1 MENFVEYII
10 SNIEYALSIS
20 GGILMAIKLLG
31 LTQNSIIKKC
41 VGYGLM
47 RDYNKKLYVSKEE
60 YIGFLEENLYAVLG
74 FLCMFLGVI
83 KTILSPNSRVT
94 NSIWIWILI
103 SIIAETSLIM
113 LLSFCITK
121 LICKLQF
128 KKLPNLIEVS
138 DKLTENGAIALS
150 IDTRDQNNID
160 IPKDNSGQ
168 NEIKLKVKD
177 GNIDVNINCS
187 FVLNNS
193 EDIDLYLGELKKILC
208 KKIGR

>member
-1 MENFVEYII
+1 MENFVAYII
-10 SNIEYALSIS
+10 SSIEYALSIS

-31 LTQNSIIKKC
+31 LTPNSIIKKC
-41 VGYGLM
+41 VGYALLK
-47 RDYNKKLYVSKEE
+47 DYNQKLYVSKEE

-83 KTILSPNSRVT
+83 KTIVFPNSSTT
-94 NSIWIWILI
+94 NLIWILI
-103 SIIAETSLIM
+103 SIVAEVLLIL

-150 IDTRDQNNID
+150 IDTRDQNAID

>member
-31 LTQNSIIKKC
+31 LTPNSIIKKC

-47 RDYNKKLYVSKEE
+47 KDYNQKLYVSKEE

-74 FLCMFLGVI
+74 FICMFLGVI
-83 KTILSPNSRVT
+83 KTIFFPNSSVT
-94 NSIWIWILI
+94 NLIWILI
-103 SIIAETSLIM
+103 SIIAEVSFII

-128 KKLPNLIEVS
+128 KRLPNLIEVS
-138 DKLTENGAIALS
+138 DKLTENGVIALS
-150 IDTRDQNNID
+150 IDTRTQND
-160 IPKDNSGQ
+160 IGIPRDNSYQ

-177 GNIDVNINCS
+177 SNIDVNINCS
-187 FVLNNS
+187 FVLDNS
-193 EDIDLYLGELKKILC
+193 EDIDLYLEEFKKILC

>member
-31 LTQNSIIKKC
+31 LTPNSIIKKC

-74 FLCMFLGVI
+74 FICMFLGVI
-83 KTILSPNSRVT
+83 KTVFFPNSRVT

-103 SIIAETSLIM
+103 SIIAETSSIM

-138 DKLTENGAIALS
+138 DKLAENGAIAIS
-150 IDTRDQNNID
+150 IDTRDQNN
-160 IPKDNSGQ
+160 KDNLGQ

-177 GNIDVNINCS
+177 NNIDVNINCS
-187 FVLNNS
+187 FVLDNS
-193 EDIDLYLGELKKILC
+193 EDIDLYLGEFKKILC